1 MRRRRGSCWEERK
14 RIVYPQLG
22 VIDLPSRQINDF
34 FITRKQKNELLVRPE
49 NLLVPQLTVATS
61 GPVKLDHVVLNAR
74 NINGM
79 LEDSEVPMELMDGY
93 IGQLSVSVPWSNLL
107 NDNCQVVCGHSIDL
121 TIHTYSSL
129 YGPCRGPK

>member
-1 MRRRRGSCWEERK
+1 M
-14 RIVYPQLG
+14 
-22 VIDLPSRQINDF
+22 PSRQINDF

-129 YGPCRGPK
+129 YS